1 MSFLTY
7 LPLGGNKSE
16 EKYVPVCNF
25 VIEQKGNSH
34 LDQPLMNSRKE
45 MEAIVAALL
54 PPTHA
59 ICSLAVVCKLE
70 QVNPDQLCGH

>member
-45 MEAIVAALL
+45 INGGYRRCCCLQRMQI
-54 PPTHA
+54 
-59 ICSLAVVCKLE
+59 SLAVVGTSKS
-70 QVNPDQLCGH
+70 